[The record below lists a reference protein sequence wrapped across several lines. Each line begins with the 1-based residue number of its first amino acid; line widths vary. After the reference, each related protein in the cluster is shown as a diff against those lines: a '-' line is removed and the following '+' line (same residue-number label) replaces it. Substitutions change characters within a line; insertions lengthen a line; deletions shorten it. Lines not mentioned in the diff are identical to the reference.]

1 MTEGKIKILNLI
13 CLINYEYTSFTYVG
27 WNERNKFVFLW
38 SQVNGMKELLILVS
52 GFDILY
58 YNCCW
63 CLQGVGWW
71 NVAIILAFSK

>member
-1 MTEGKIKILNLI
+1 MTEGKTKILNLI
-13 CLINYEYTSFTYVG
+13 CSINYEYMSFTYVG

-38 SQVNGMKELLILVS
+38 SLINGMKELLILVS

-58 YNCCW
+58 YRCCW